1 MNKRILVDGSNAWYR
16 AHCMATSRL
25 LDNPGA
31 AVVIM
36 TYILRKICKEFGK
49 KNVII
54 CWDAGHGGRKKLD
67 SQYKAKRIAVPG
79 VWADLPYMKRMAA
92 CLGLKQAFHQG
103 FEADDV
109 IGSLSHEVGPVIIVS
124 YDKDFYQLVNDD
136 VVILRPE
143 RTSRGKEIP
152 RQIITE
158 YEVIEEFS
166 CVPSKVVLVKAFTGD
181 SSDNIP
187 KLPIRFMPKFKKV
200 FYEVISKSDT
210 LDEFYSNMGYFDD
223 KYREPIREFKDRAIL
238 NYKLVTINLDLNVE
252 IEDHKLSAIT
262 FEKLC
267 DELEI
272 RRLRFADWETIS
284 DEAAPPPSPIQH
296 SLF

>member
-16 AHCMATSRL
+16 AHCMATSRQ

-36 TYILRKICKEFGK
+36 TYILRKICEEFGK

-54 CWDAGHGGRKKLD
+54 CWDAGHGGRKELD
-67 SQYKAKRIAVPG
+67 PQYKAKRTTVPG
-79 VWADLPYMKRMAA
+79 VWTDLPYMKKMAA
-92 CLGLKQAFHQG
+92 CLGLQQAFYQG

-143 RTSRGKEIP
+143 RTVRGKEIP
-152 RQIITE
+152 RQTITE

-166 CVPSKVVLVKAFTGD
+166 CVPRKVILVKSFTGD

-187 KLPIRFMPKFKKV
+187 KLPVRFMPKFKKV

-210 LDEFYSNMGYFDD
+210 LDDFYLHVGYFDD
-223 KYREPIREFKDRAIL
+223 KYQEPIRAFKDRAIL
-238 NYKLVTINLDLNVE
+238 NQKLVTINRKLNVT
-252 IEDHKLSAIT
+252 IEDSKLSAT
-262 FEKLC
+262 GFEKLC

-284 DEAAPPPSPIQH
+284 DEAAPPPPIQH